1 MKVPITI
8 KTSYNTAEVPSL
20 VDSGATDNFIHPR
33 TIRQLRL
40 GTSLLDKPKKL
51 FNVDDTQNKAGS
63 VTRYADL
70 SVTTNREEWQMR
82 FLVSDIGRESLIL
95 GYPWLAAFEPRFKW
109 KEGTLDPHYLPIT
122 CRSIRPTQEREDQQK
137 RQAIIARLEEECTN
151 RTIATELA
159 IYAKSE
165 PSEVKLPEVYKRY
178 ASVFSE
184 EEAQRFPPSRPWDH
198 AIDFKN
204 GAPDV
209 IDCKVYPMTRTEDDT
224 LDKFIDE
231 QLAKGYIRPSI
242 SPYASSFF
250 FIKKKDGKLRPV
262 QDYWNINKWTV
273 RNQYPLP
280 LITTL
285 I

>member
-1 MKVPITI
+1 M
-8 KTSYNTAEVPSL
+8 
-20 VDSGATDNFIHPR
+20 
-33 TIRQLRL
+33 
-40 GTSLLDKPKKL
+40 
-51 FNVDDTQNKAGS
+51 
-63 VTRYADL
+63 
-70 SVTTNREEWQMR
+70 W

-109 KEGTLDPHYLPIT
+109 REGTLDPQYLPIK
-122 CRSIRPTQEREDQQK
+122 CPSIWPMPQQEDQQE
-137 RQAIIARLEEECTN
+137 RQVIVAQLEEECTN
-151 RTIATELA
+151 RSIATELA
-159 IYAKSE
+159 IQAKSK

-184 EEAQRFPPSRPWDH
+184 EEAQRFLPSCPWDH
-198 AIDFKN
+198 AIDFKG
-204 GAPDV
+204 GAPDT
-209 IDCKVYPMTRTEDDT
+209 IDCKVYPMTHAEDDV
-224 LDKFIDE
+224 LDEFIDE

-242 SPYASSFF
+242 SPYALSFF

-273 RNQYPLP
+273 RNQYLLP